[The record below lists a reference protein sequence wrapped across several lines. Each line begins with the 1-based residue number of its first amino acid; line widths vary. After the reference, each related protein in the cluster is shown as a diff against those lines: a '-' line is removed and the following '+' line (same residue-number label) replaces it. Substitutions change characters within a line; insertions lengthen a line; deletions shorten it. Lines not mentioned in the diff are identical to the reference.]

1 MTGETPL
8 DVVGL
13 LQQRET
19 GFRGFC
25 VQRSGTQGITSDIH
39 SCCEKDFLEESEAS
53 YVGFDPA
60 PRSTIAL
67 SYNCDGSLLAST
79 HGDHTVKITIC
90 VSQQISKVLIGHRR
104 TPWVVRFH
112 PRDRY
117 ILASGSLDHEVR
129 LWSAET
135 GECIRRYT
143 FGKPIASL
151 SFHYDTDVLAIAC
164 GHKLY
169 VWDYKCQD
177 SKPEIVLKTRRSM
190 RAVHFHPYGLPI
202 VLTAEVM
209 DPSNTRDLP
218 VTMTENGPYNG
229 SKQGA
234 CQDDQPDPSSVT
246 TDTMWME
253 QPLGF
258 GDRAIVDDDHHSSD
272 VILSNRQHVLPPSMV
287 PLGWEVPFPSAVRTL
302 AGDHSFPRAIMDE
315 GNIANVDLLQGQTIS
330 TTSGTT
336 YTSVWNIIGEDQP
349 PRVWLRVWSYDSSKF
364 DSNLEDSS
372 RLLLSIQD
380 AVLCSEMGVD
390 FSSCGRFLVATQACR
405 AHMQHSLQEG
415 LIREIPISMDWSPDR
430 QNQRMLGTTG
440 DQQTQ
445 ITMPITDRVV
455 FEVRIISMDGVNY
468 GTMVKAR
475 RIRAAHCL
483 TSVQFSP
490 TSEHILLGYG
500 KKHSSLLR
508 SLVAQQNSLIPLH
521 TILEIVQTDGMMVTR
536 ALPSTEDE
544 INAAAFHPYP
554 GGGLAYGTKEGR
566 LRFVLANSDRFS
578 PFAISSIPSPP
589 SATLMSSFDTIR
601 SQMNS

>member
-1 MTGETPL
+1 MFHAAE
-8 DVVGL
+8 L

-19 GFRGFC
+19 GSRQIC
-25 VQRSGTQGITSDIH
+25 VQRSGMEGIVSDIH
-39 SCCEKDFLEESEAS
+39 SWCERDFLEASEAS
-53 YVGFDPA
+53 YVDFDPA

-90 VSQQISKVLIGHRR
+90 ETKKLSKVLIGHRR

-135 GECIRRYT
+135 GECIRKYT

-151 SFHYDTDVLAIAC
+151 SFHFDTDILSIAC

-169 VWDYKCQD
+169 VWDYKCKD
-177 SKPEIVLKTRRSM
+177 GRPEIVLKTRRSM
-190 RAVHFHPYGLPI
+190 RAVHFHPHGLPI

-218 VTMTENGPYNG
+218 VTMTENGAYDG
-229 SKQGA
+229 SKQDT
-234 CQDDQPDPSSVT
+234 CQEEHVDPSSVT
-246 TDTMWME
+246 TDSMWMDQAPNYNE
-253 QPLGF
+253 HPTEEGEMNIA
-258 GDRAIVDDDHHSSD
+258 DNASP
-272 VILSNRQHVLPPSMV
+272 NRPHVFPPSMV

-302 AGDHSFPRAIMDE
+302 AGDNAFPRTELEA
-315 GNIANVDLLQGQTIS
+315 GSLNVADLQPGQIIGPS
-330 TTSGTT
+330 TSGAT

-349 PRVWLRVWSYDSSKF
+349 PRVWLRLWSFDTNKF

-372 RLLLSIQD
+372 DLLLSIQD

-390 FSSCGRFLVATQACR
+390 FSPCGRFLVATRACR

-415 LIREIPISMDWSPDR
+415 IIREIPVSMDWSPDR
-430 QNQRMLGTTG
+430 QNHRMLGTTR
-440 DQQTQ
+440 DQQNQ
-445 ITMPITDRVV
+445 ISMPITDRVV

-468 GTMVKAR
+468 GSTVKAK

-521 TILEIVQTDGMMVTR
+521 TILEIVQTQKMSVTR

-544 INAAAFHPYP
+544 INAAAFHPCP
-554 GGGLAYGTKEGR
+554 GGGLAYGTKEGK
-566 LRFVLANSDRFS
+566 LRFVLPNSSRFS
-578 PFAISSIPSPP
+578 PFGNPSISSPP
-589 SATLMSSFDTIR
+589 SATLMSTFGTIED
-601 SQMNS
+601 QMNS

>member
-1 MTGETPL
+1 MRVKGAFDAAE
-8 DVVGL
+8 L

-19 GFRGFC
+19 GSREIC
-25 VQRSGTQGITSDIH
+25 VQRSGMQGIMSDIH
-39 SCCEKDFLEESEAS
+39 SCCERDFLETSEAS
-53 YVGFDPA
+53 YVDFDPA

-79 HGDHTVKITIC
+79 HGDHTVKITTC
-90 VSQQISKVLIGHRR
+90 ESRKVCKVLIGHRR

-135 GECIRRYT
+135 GECIRKYT

-151 SFHYDTDVLAIAC
+151 SFHFDTDILAIAC
-164 GHKLY
+164 GHKMY

-177 SKPEIVLKTRRSM
+177 SRPQIVLKTRRSM
-190 RAVHFHPYGLPI
+190 RAVHFHPHGLPI

-218 VTMTENGPYNG
+218 VTMTENGPYDG
-229 SKQGA
+229 SKQDM
-234 CQDDQPDPSSVT
+234 CREEQTDPSSVT
-246 TDTMWME
+246 TDSMWMD
-253 QPLGF
+253 QAPSC
-258 GDRAIVDDDHHSSD
+258 DDHATVNDDEIPSSD
-272 VILSNRQHVLPPSMV
+272 NPLSNRSHVLPPSMV
-287 PLGWEVPFPSAVRTL
+287 ALGWGVPFPSAVRTL
-302 AGDHSFPRAIMDE
+302 AGDHAFPRTE
-315 GNIANVDLLQGQTIS
+315 VDGRNLVSADLPQDHS
-330 TTSGTT
+330 TSGAS

-349 PRVWLRVWSYDSSKF
+349 PRVWLRVWSFDTNKF
-364 DSNLEDSS
+364 DSNLEDCSD
-372 RLLLSIQD
+372 LLLSIQD

-390 FSSCGRFLVATQACR
+390 FSPCGRFLVATRACR
-405 AHMQHSLQEG
+405 AHVQHSLQEG
-415 LIREIPISMDWSPDR
+415 VIREIPVSMDWSPDR
-430 QNQRMLGTTG
+430 HNHRMLGTTR
-440 DQQTQ
+440 DQQNQ
-445 ITMPITDRVV
+445 ISMPIADRVV
-455 FEVRIISMDGVNY
+455 FEVRVISMDGVDY
-468 GTMVKAR
+468 GSTVKAK

-521 TILEIVQTDGMMVTR
+521 TILEIVQTERMTVTR

-544 INAAAFHPYP
+544 INAAAFHPCP
-554 GGGLAYGTKEGR
+554 GGGLAYGTKEGK
-566 LRFVLANSDRFS
+566 LRFVLPNSSRFS
-578 PFAISSIPSPP
+578 PHGNNHIPTP
-589 SATLMSSFDTIR
+589 SATLMSTFGTMR
-601 SQMNS
+601 AQMNQIHE